1 MRQHVAVFN
10 RRKLFAGFS
19 PFGMTVDVMSSAYV
33 AATLSKEAIEQ
44 SSVSFTSQ
52 SPKGGATAVLE
63 TKNCTAAVTEDMDRL
78 TVLSLVK
85 DVPDG
90 AGRSRS

>member
-1 MRQHVAVFN
+1 
-10 RRKLFAGFS
+10 
-19 PFGMTVDVMSSAYV
+19 MTVDVMSSAYV

-63 TKNCTAAVTEDMDRL
+63 TKNCTAAVTVGGDYFF
-78 TVLSLVK
+78 LVVSGAFVGVVAW
-85 DVPDG
+85 VPVVC
-90 AGRSRS
+90 ASCGR

>member
-1 MRQHVAVFN
+1 
-10 RRKLFAGFS
+10 
-19 PFGMTVDVMSSAYV
+19 MTVDVMSSAYV

-63 TKNCTAAVTEDMDRL
+63 TKNCLLVNHL
-78 TVLSLVK
+78 HPNGSL
-85 DVPDG
+85 PI
-90 AGRSRS
+90 